1 MIRLMIAAA
10 LAACAATAAR
20 AADAPPT
27 TCPAW
32 LLTGTPP
39 ACPTFAG
46 APFLDLEINPP
57 AEDTYA
63 YCRAIGGIGG
73 AIRPSGKPGAPL
85 HPLRCKPVPKPSP
98 TP

>member
-1 MIRLMIAAA
+1 MTRIA
-10 LAACAATAAR
+10 LAVALVVCTATTVR
-20 AADAPPT
+20 AADTPS

-39 ACPTFAG
+39 ACPNFDG

-57 AEDTYA
+57 SEDTYD

-85 HPLRCKPVPKPSP
+85 HPLRCVPVAQS